1 MKKEY
6 KIKLDNAIDK
16 LSFFLESDFSSRFKA
31 LSQREDRQLF
41 FLAKILTELK
51 SISVDLK
58 EESELYDIKKEECK
72 VIPFPALRKD

>member
-16 LSFFLESDFSSRFKA
+16 LSFFLEADFSSRFKN

-51 SISVDLK
+51 SISGDLK
-58 EESELYDIKKEECK
+58 EESELYEIKKEECNI
-72 VIPFPALRKD
+72 IPFPVLKK

>member
-16 LSFFLESDFSSRFKA
+16 LSLFLESDYSSRFKT

-51 SISVDLK
+51 SISGDLK
-58 EESELYDIKKEECK
+58 EDSELYEIKKEECK
-72 VIPFPALRKD
+72 VIPFPVLRKN